1 VKRAR
6 KLKSTRRLPGTV
18 RRRLAKRLYAVQA
31 VGWGPL
37 TYARHPWEIR
47 DTRRLVEAGQCAA
60 AVSRWGWVG
69 PRELTLDV
77 TREALR
83 RRYPAEAM
91 MPGGR
96 VR

>member
-1 VKRAR
+1 MKRR
-6 KLKSTRRLPGTV
+6 HKLKATGCLPGSV
-18 RRRLAKRLYAVQA
+18 RRRLAKRLHAVVS

-37 TYARHPWEIR
+37 TYARQPWEIR

-60 AVSRWGWVG
+60 AVSRWGWVNR
-69 PRELTLDV
+69 RELTLDV

-83 RRYPAEAM
+83 KRYPADAM

-96 VR
+96 AR

>member
-6 KLKSTRRLPGTV
+6 KLRADRSLPGRA
-18 RRRLAKRLYAVQA
+18 RRRLAKRLRAVI
-31 VGWGPL
+31 VIGWGPL
-37 TYARHPWEIR
+37 VWARQPWEIR
-47 DTRRLVEAGQCAA
+47 DARRLVDAGLCAA
-60 AVSRWGWVG
+60 AISKYGWIG
-69 PRELTLDV
+69 PRELALDV

-83 RRYPAEAM
+83 KRYPADAM